1 MKFPKIYLEITN
13 VCNLSCSFC
22 KGTERSKAFLS
33 VPDFRRYAAAVRP
46 YTDYLYLHVMGE
58 PLLHPE
64 LETILD
70 EAAALGFRVCLTT
83 NGTLLPGRLEALA
96 DRAKALYKISVSL
109 HAFEANTEARTGMT
123 FSEYLDGC
131 LEAAEA
137 LGRRGVIVAL
147 RLWNCDNPDAV
158 TPAQNRQN
166 ETVLARLHERFPD
179 EWTPNRR
186 GSRLGEGV
194 YLEWGEKFDWPTT
207 DGSVPDRGT
216 RAHCFAMRDHV
227 AVLCDGRVL
236 PCCIDCDG
244 VMPLGNLNEQ
254 TLDEILQGPPA
265 RAFAE
270 ALAQNRLNFPLC
282 RRCNFK

>member
-64 LETILD
+64 LENILD

-131 LEAAEA
+131 LEAAET

-158 TPAQNRQN
+158 AEYEKEPVHHDAHVVNFDKLFGVF
-166 ETVLARLHERFPD
+166 EGFI
-179 EWTPNRR
+179 
-186 GSRLGEGV
+186 GEGA
-194 YLEWGEKFDWPTT
+194 PTLCV
-207 DGSVPDRGT
+207 DIPPELCQNDKENKIGNSDRKQHDIGDLYAA
-216 RAHCFAMRDHV
+216 RAGKT
-227 AVLCDGRVL
+227 AVGQESD
-236 PCCIDCDG
+236 I
-244 VMPLGNLNEQ
+244 GNLHKQTRTIRNEFKNTQ
-254 TLDEILQGPPA
+254 SELQYSFGA
-265 RAFAE
+265 V
-270 ALAQNRLNFPLC
+270 
-282 RRCNFK
+282 